1 MNAKSPFQEL
11 ENSEEYRMVS
21 IKMAGTAQFVE
32 LQIRGRRLQVLFSS
46 GEIRKVNTISFYQPD
61 LKLFWWRYGH
71 YSTDIMAY
79 IEKTSHFSKDL
90 ARIFNLFLPSP
101 QCFIYLSENK
111 IACFRLS
118 NTVHNTVLLIRESS
132 TRYPTIEQAYQRV
145 RFVLENN
152 RTEIERDNHYKW
164 FSHLKLSEHLDREFF
179 YLQNFS
185 AMPMP
190 AAKIAQVTEYDN
202 GHWQIDLESSDNR
215 KATLILQ
222 NRHGNQSEPLLLTDD
237 YYNNRK
243 TEAMSDDDGDIDI
256 VSVPDDDY
264 KVIEVLADDSIK
276 AQKWR

>member
-11 ENSEEYRMVS
+11 ENLEEYQVVQVP
-21 IKMAGTAQFVE
+21 MAGTEQFVE
-32 LQIRGRRLQVLFSS
+32 LQIRGRRLHVLFSS
-46 GEIRKVNTISFYQPD
+46 GEIREASTISLYQPD
-61 LKLFWWRYGH
+61 TKLFWWEYGH

-79 IEKTSHFSKDL
+79 IDKTSNFSTEL
-90 ARIFNLFLPSP
+90 TRIFNLYLPSP

-118 NTVHNTVLLIRESS
+118 DTVLLMRESS
-132 TRYPTIEQAYQRV
+132 TRYQNLKEAYQKV
-145 RFVLENN
+145 LFVLENN
-152 RTEIERDNHYKW
+152 RTEIERDNDTKW
-164 FSHLKLSEHLDREFF
+164 FSRLKLDEHLDGEFF

-202 GHWQIDLESSDNR
+202 GRWQIDLESSDNR

-243 TEAMSDDDGDIDI
+243 TKIMSYDDGDIDI
-256 VSVPDDDY
+256 VPVPDDDY

-276 AQKWR
+276 ARKWR